1 MGTEP
6 EKIVVAE
13 TPIKE
18 EQEIP
23 AAVAIVDKTEE
34 KTLDIGQKIV
44 IEVKETPEKVPYLLI
59 GAWTAS
65 FAAYRAIKAK
75 DPTAKILIIGDE
87 NRLPYMRPPLS
98 KELWYPPLEEVE
110 EDGRKI
116 TRPASI
122 VAIDD

>member
-1 MGTEP
+1 MGAPQDTEAPPVTVPEAQTIPSDEIITEP

-23 AAVAIVDKTEE
+23 AAVATVDNTEE
-34 KTLDIGQKIV
+34 KTLDIGEKIV

-59 GAWTAS
+59 GAGTAS

-87 NRLPYMRPPLS
+87 NHLPYM
-98 KELWYPPLEEVE
+98 
-110 EDGRKI
+110 
-116 TRPASI
+116 
-122 VAIDD
+122 